1 MYGILTYMSF
11 ENRAQL
17 GTYSMAP
24 AKLKYNPNMYV
35 RQWLEMDMKFLPIVP
50 NEVLPYPYIDWFDI
64 IWVYPN
70 KGIASGK
77 VRFLAWD
84 WGLSSKNQTLFGE
97 KPHGVAEKSYPIAH
111 SLPRC
116 DEVPILLVRVPVL
129 VHVIWILLVRPHH
142 ISIATLGLKFFLLT
156 SCCNPLPLD
165 SWQVFYESHGGS
177 RISWFALKEC

>member
-17 GTYSMAP
+17 GRCSMAP

-50 NEVLPYPYIDWFDI
+50 NEVLPYPYIDWFD
-64 IWVYPN
+64 PN
-70 KGIASGK
+70 IGIASGK

-84 WGLSSKNQTLFGE
+84 WGLSSKNQTLFGYTVY
-97 KPHGVAEKSYPIAH
+97 PMVLLISYPIAH

-129 VHVIWILLVRPHH
+129 VYVIWILLVRPHH

-165 SWQVFYESHGGS
+165 SWQAFYESHGGS